1 MSQNFVLS
9 GSILVLSGLHD
20 SCWRAPCKHKNEI
33 FGGQN
38 PQFFWP
44 AGADVNADVDD
55 DVDDDDDDD
64 DEAAFTALGTTPQ
77 LLPNKAQSE
86 QLLPN
91 PHPMPMS
98 DVNAI
103 CVK

>member
-1 MSQNFVLS
+1 MSQNFVLP

-44 AGADVNADVDD
+44 AGADVNADDADADD
-55 DVDDDDDDD
+55 ADADADADDADADDDDDDD
-64 DEAAFTALGTTPQ
+64 DDDGHGDASCLRLRQQTGVFAAP
-77 LLPNKAQSE
+77 E
-86 QLLPN
+86 
-91 PHPMPMS
+91 
-98 DVNAI
+98 
-103 CVK
+103 

>member
-33 FGGQN
+33 LGGQN

-55 DVDDDDDDD
+55 DVDDDDDDNDDDDDDDDD

-77 LLPNKAQSE
+77 LLPNK
-86 QLLPN
+86 P
-91 PHPMPMS
+91 
-98 DVNAI
+98 
-103 CVK
+103 